1 MGRGPV
7 QLRPADPGRECG
19 AMSRYDPE
27 IEQLKAGVNCAAL
40 LEKLGGYKLDEQ
52 ESSRKSLKYRRG
64 AGEIIIVNHDGKGWW
79 DAGGSAK
86 GDVFNLAQH
95 LDPSLNFGQVRGVLR
110 GMLGVTPTYAP
121 AERAEKEKPSQPPG
135 QRWSARPRLGR
146 GSRTWAYL
154 TEERRLPPEVLAIAA
169 QADALREGP
178 YGSAWFAHRDEKG
191 VLSGIEMRGPNYRGF
206 SEDGDKTL
214 FRLQPGQ
221 EPPTRLAVVE
231 APIDAMSLA
240 VLEGLRRDT
249 LYVATAGGMG
259 PGTVA
264 CLERELAA
272 LSRRP
277 GGMLVTA
284 TDADVQGEKYAV
296 RLAAMAEAAGV
307 PVQRALPPAE
317 QNDWNNVLKARGQ
330 EAARPTHP
338 RFSSALADVAR
349 AMDRPEPATRL
360 PWEPMPVRMAE
371 RVRAFEER
379 DALGAAR
386 AIAARNNGD
395 AGPQPDQRR
404 PPSPGPGPQP

>member
-1 MGRGPV
+1 
-7 QLRPADPGRECG
+7 
-19 AMSRYDPE
+19 MSRFDPE

-40 LEKLGGYKLDEQ
+40 LEKMGGYKLDER

-110 GMLGVTPTYAP
+110 GMLGVEPSYAP
-121 AERAEKEKPSQPPG
+121 AERAEKEKKPSQPPG
-135 QRWSARPRLGR
+135 ERWGARPRLGK
-146 GSRTWAYL
+146 GSRSWAYL
-154 TEERRLPPEVLAIAA
+154 TEERRLTPEVLTIAS

-191 VLSGIEMRGPNYRGF
+191 VLSGIEMRGPNFRGF

-214 FRLQPGQ
+214 FRLQPGK
-221 EPPTRLAVVE
+221 EPPTRLAVAE

-259 PGTVA
+259 PGTIT

-272 LSRRP
+272 VGTRP
-277 GGMLVTA
+277 GGVLVVA
-284 TDADVQGEKYAV
+284 TDADVQGEKYAA
-296 RLAAMAEAAGV
+296 RLAAMAAAAGV
-307 PVQRALPPAE
+307 PVQRAAPPLAE
-317 QNDWNNVLKARGQ
+317 NDWNNVLKARSQ
-330 EAARPTHP
+330 EDARPPHP
-338 RFSSALADVAR
+338 RSSSALADVAR
-349 AMDRPEPATRL
+349 AMDRPTPAARL

-379 DALGAAR
+379 DALRAAR
-386 AIAARNNGD
+386 DLAARNNGQ
-395 AGPQPDQRR
+395 AEQQPDHRP
-404 PPSPGPGPQP
+404 PPSPGPGFQP

>member
-1 MGRGPV
+1 
-7 QLRPADPGRECG
+7 
-19 AMSRYDPE
+19 MSRFDPE

-40 LEKLGGYKLDEQ
+40 LEKMGGYKLDER

-110 GMLGVTPTYAP
+110 GMLGVKPSYAP
-121 AERAEKEKPSQPPG
+121 AERAEKEKKPSQPPG
-135 QRWSARPRLGR
+135 ERWGARPRLGK
-146 GSRTWAYL
+146 GSRSWAYL
-154 TEERRLPPEVLAIAA
+154 TEERRLTPEVLAIAS

-191 VLSGIEMRGPNYRGF
+191 VLSGIEMRGPNFRGF

-214 FRLQPGQ
+214 FRLQPGK
-221 EPPTRLAVVE
+221 EPPTRLAVAE

-259 PGTVA
+259 PGTIT

-272 LSRRP
+272 VGTRP
-277 GGMLVTA
+277 GGVLVVA
-284 TDADVQGEKYAV
+284 TDADVQGEKYAA
-296 RLAAMAEAAGV
+296 RLAAMAAAAGV
-307 PVQRALPPAE
+307 PVQRAAPPLAE
-317 QNDWNNVLKARGQ
+317 NDWNNVLKARSQ
-330 EAARPTHP
+330 EAARPPHP
-338 RFSSALADVAR
+338 RSSSALADVAR
-349 AMDRPEPATRL
+349 AMDRPTPAARL

-379 DALGAAR
+379 DALRAAR
-386 AIAARNNGD
+386 DLAARNNGQ
-395 AGPQPDQRR
+395 AEQQPDHRP
-404 PPSPGPGPQP
+404 PPSPGPGFQP